1 MDCDWIF
8 MVVLTGVSILIL
20 LIDFKILE
28 KMFQEYFKV
37 NEILDNKLY
46 S

>member
-1 MDCDWIF
+1 